1 MSKVKVSVIIVKV
14 ILVSSKV
21 MDKMAAIMLEST
33 GWFDGLVY
41 YGWGK

>member
-14 ILVSSKV
+14 ILLSSKV
-21 MDKMAAIMLEST
+21 MEKMAAIRSLLT

-41 YGWGK
+41 YG

>member
-14 ILVSSKV
+14 ILVSLKA
-21 MDKMAAIMLEST
+21 MDKMVAIRSELT

-41 YGWGK
+41 YG